1 MIFLYFIIGF
11 VKVFN
16 MVMVRVFSRVLEDLH
31 VVVDLIVDVII
42 FH

>member
-1 MIFLYFIIGF
+1 VIFLYFIIGF

-31 VVVDLIVDVII
+31 VVVNLIVDVII

>member
-31 VVVDLIVDVII
+31 VVVNLIVDVII